1 MYIGFC
7 SRHAR
12 YALSIGFLV
21 LTVAALVPL
30 AYGAGD
36 IIVDEELQLTQRS
49 NCNHPSWSPDGRKL
63 VYAYDHGIW
72 VMNSDGS
79 GATKLYSTLSWVGE
93 PVFDPSGTKIYYATE
108 SKTAYS
114 ARYVSLHVMNAD
126 GSNNVKLTDTSDCRE
141 PSVSPDGRSIAYL
154 SKLAGNYDIWVMD
167 VNSRKSM
174 QVTDTKGDE
183 SSPSWS
189 PDGTRLLYSFA
200 GDIYTQEPDAP
211 KAVRLTDDE
220 SNNIEPSYSPD
231 GDMIVFSSDRDG
243 SYDLWIMHADGTHM
257 KKLTMDRSSERAPAW
272 SPDGN
277 RIAYI
282 SNSGG
287 EFNMWALGMRIE
299 DTEQVSTVTYTSEE
313 SMVKVNPYVNSV
325 RTFAMNDP
333 KKFIISV
340 LLISFVV
347 VSGIVYSFLRK
358 IR

>member
-1 MYIGFC
+1 M
-7 SRHAR
+7 A
-12 YALSIGFLV
+12 
-21 LTVAALVPL
+21 VAALVPL

-36 IIVDEELQLTQRS
+36 IIVDEELQLTRGS

-63 VYAYDHGIW
+63 VYAYDQGIW
-72 VMNSDGS
+72 MINPDGS
-79 GATKLYSTLSWVGE
+79 GATKLYSTLSWIGE

-108 SKTAYS
+108 SKTTYS

-126 GSNNVKLTDTSDCRE
+126 GSDNVKLTGTSDCRD

-167 VNSRKSM
+167 VNTRKSV
-174 QVTDTKGDE
+174 QVTDSKGDE

-189 PDGTRLLYSFA
+189 PDGTRLIYSFA
-200 GDIYTQEPDAP
+200 GDIYTQEPDAA
-211 KAVRLTDDE
+211 KAVRLTDDGF
-220 SNNIEPSYSPD
+220 NNIEPSYSPD

-257 KKLTMDRSSERAPAW
+257 KKLTMDRSSERAPVW

-277 RIAYI
+277 WIAYI
-282 SNSGG
+282 SNSAG
-287 EFNMWALGMRIE
+287 EFNMWALRMRME
-299 DTEQVSTVTYTSEE
+299 STDQVSTVTYAPEE
-313 SMVKVNPYVNSV
+313 KEVEVNPYVHSV
-325 RTFAMNDP
+325 RSFAMNDP

>member
-1 MYIGFC
+1 MCVNSC
-7 SRHAR
+7 SRHTK
-12 YALSIGFLV
+12 YAVYISFLV
-21 LTVAALVPL
+21 LTVVSLVHP

-36 IIVDEELQLTQRS
+36 IIVDEELQLTTGS

-79 GATKLYSTLSWVGE
+79 AATKLHSTLSWVGE

-114 ARYVSLHVMNAD
+114 ARYISLHVMNED
-126 GSNNVKLTDTSDCRE
+126 GSNNLKLTGTSDCRE

-167 VNSRKSM
+167 VNSRQSM
-174 QVTDTKGDE
+174 QITDTKGDE

-189 PDGTRLLYSFA
+189 PDGTRLIYSFE
-200 GDIYTQEPDAP
+200 GDIYTQETDA
-211 KAVRLTDDE
+211 ARGVRLTEDE
-220 SNNIEPSYSPD
+220 FNNIEPSYSPD
-231 GDMIVFSSDRDG
+231 GEMIVFSSDRDG
-243 SYDLWIMHADGTHM
+243 SYDLWVMDADGTHM
-257 KKLTMDRSSERAPAW
+257 KKLTIDRSSERAPAW

-277 RIAYI
+277 WIAYI
-282 SNSGG
+282 SNSAG
-287 EFNMWALGMRIE
+287 EFNIWALRMRIE